1 MLRKSPLFIG
11 ATRPACVWGIPIKP
25 FLGCMGFFLL
35 LAFWFYIP
43 LMLLALPTLFVMHK
57 IAEEDDQ
64 KFRQLFLTFRVN
76 FLGGKNKSHWGGVT
90 SLAPCEYQDKLKT
103 KLYKKQ

>member
-1 MLRKSPLFIG
+1 MGNTYQAFLRLHGVFPV
-11 ATRPACVWGIPIKP
+11 ACV
-25 FLGCMGFFLL
+25 
-35 LAFWFYIP
+35 P